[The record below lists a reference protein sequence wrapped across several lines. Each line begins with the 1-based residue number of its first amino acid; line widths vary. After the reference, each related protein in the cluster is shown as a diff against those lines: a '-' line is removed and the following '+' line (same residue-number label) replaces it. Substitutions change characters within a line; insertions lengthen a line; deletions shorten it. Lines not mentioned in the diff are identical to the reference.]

1 MSTPEKSVEEIVCP
15 SCQKPAEWKD
25 NALVYGRRYG
35 KSYMCYHCADCDYMV
50 GCHNNTRKPLGTMV
64 GKELRQLRRAVHAKI
79 DPLWQSGKMKRGH
92 VYSRISKA
100 LGYTYHTGEADEETC
115 RKVLE
120 LDIDKL

>member
-1 MSTPEKSVEEIVCP
+1 MTDVICP
-15 SCQKPAEWKD
+15 SCNKPAEWKD
-25 NALVYGRRYG
+25 NAEVYGRRYG
-35 KSYMCYHCADCDYMV
+35 KSYMCYHCRDCDTMV
-50 GCHNNTRKPLGTMV
+50 GCHNNTKVPLGTMV

-79 DPLWQSGKMKRGH
+79 DPLWRSGKMKRGH

-120 LDIDKL
+120 LNIEEL

>member
-1 MSTPEKSVEEIVCP
+1 MNTPDKVEDVICP
-15 SCQKPAEWKD
+15 SCNKPAEWVD
-25 NALVYGRRYG
+25 NATVYGRRYG
-35 KSYMCYHCADCDYMV
+35 KSYMCYHCKNCEYMV

-79 DPLWQSGKMKRGH
+79 DPLWQGGKYKRGH

-100 LGYTYHTGEADEETC
+100 LGYTYHTGEADEATC

-120 LDIDKL
+120 LNIEKL